1 MYSVITNMKYVL
13 NKSFEYDKK
22 MKRYL
27 IIHII
32 CELLIP
38 IITLLTTSG
47 IVYMLSNNIDVIPYL
62 GVVAGIVLFSFI
74 IQILNSYSLNKYTW
88 LSTFSRLNVFMIEA
102 STHYISKDYELIEP
116 KSGQQKVSQ
125 SLESLSSNWVGVEG
139 MLKETPKIIINII
152 GFIVYTVVVAIYV
165 PWVILIVLVMSLIN
179 IYLSHKANEYVKK
192 IYPETSKLG
201 RERYFLLQ
209 DLTDPRYG
217 KDIRIFKM
225 KNWFIKIFDTL
236 TKKRVDFSS
245 KTHLRYLLANASD
258 SIFLFIRDAIAYAL
272 LIVMVIDGKIDVATF
287 TFLIGLVFGFT
298 AWVNGFTES
307 FNNLRRMNIDV
318 NYYREFVEMPNV
330 FNHQKG
336 LDISKLTHPIK
347 ITFKDVTFTYPD
359 TDKVILENFN
369 LEIKAGEKLAVVG
382 PNGSGK
388 TTLIK
393 LLTGLYRPTSGQILI
408 NDIDILEFNIN
419 DYMELFS
426 VVFQDSEPLA
436 FTILENVTTKPQGK
450 EDRNRFNDAIK
461 KAGLKEKIDSLPN
474 KELTYITQHFET
486 SGISLSGGET
496 QKLML
501 ARALYKNAPILVLDE
516 PTSALDPLNE
526 ERMYKAYDEFTKGNT
541 SIFISHRLSST
552 RFCDRII
559 YLEFGKILEVGTHD
573 ELMALNGQYKY
584 IFDVQSQYYKEE
596 E

>member
-1 MYSVITNMKYVL
+1 MKYVL

>member
-450 EDRNRFNDAIK
+450 KIEIDLMTQ
-461 KAGLKEKIDSLPN
+461 LKSRSKR
-474 KELTYITQHFET
+474 
-486 SGISLSGGET
+486 
-496 QKLML
+496 KL
-501 ARALYKNAPILVLDE
+501 IL
-516 PTSALDPLNE
+516 
-526 ERMYKAYDEFTKGNT
+526 F
-541 SIFISHRLSST
+541 
-552 RFCDRII
+552 
-559 YLEFGKILEVGTHD
+559 
-573 ELMALNGQYKY
+573 
-584 IFDVQSQYYKEE
+584 
-596 E
+596 